1 MAATLCHPLPLQLLI
16 SSYEPGRICTVSEL
30 NRMVETRSLMTLKL
44 ADLKRVASGYS
55 SDSKYAVNHRKTG
68 SCVSFDLRLVT
79 LDTPYVKRFHY
90 DDEILQQYNTIL
102 NADYSFGAYDD
113 NLLVGIAIAEGHR
126 WNRSLSVHEFHV
138 AETHRNQEISK
149 QLMECVVEK
158 ASREGFRI
166 IVCETQN
173 TNPIAIKVYR
183 KLGFRVEGIDIS
195 FYSNDDYPEGEIA
208 VFMKRRLCAIS

>member
-1 MAATLCHPLPLQLLI
+1 
-16 SSYEPGRICTVSEL
+16 
-30 NRMVETRSLMTLKL
+30 MVETRSLMKLKL
-44 ADLKRVASGYS
+44 ANLKRVASGYS
-55 SDSKYAVNHRKTG
+55 SDSKYAVVHTETE
-68 SCVSFDLRLVT
+68 SCVSFDMHLVT
-79 LDTPYVKRFHY
+79 LDKPYVKRFHY
-90 DDEILQQYNTIL
+90 DDEILRQYNTIL
-102 NADYSFGAYDD
+102 NAGYSFGAYDD
-113 NLLVGIAIAEGHR
+113 NLLVGLAIAEGHR

-138 AETHRNQEISK
+138 SETHRNQGISK